1 MALPPP
7 INGTETY
14 LAAVYERLGEVLE
27 RIPKRS
33 SPEEVT
39 PADGPKTVELR
50 EPTTSTEEPAPE
62 AEALA
67 EPAPPAR
74 TTSAR
79 KRTNRKGGT

>member
-27 RIPKRS
+27 RLPKRS

-50 EPTTSTEEPAPE
+50 EPTSQEPVPE
-62 AEALA
+62 AEALT

-74 TTSAR
+74 PTR
-79 KRTNRKGGT
+79 KSRTRKGGT